1 LDDHDR
7 ESGGHIGDIFGDQSA
22 VDDFFKPSPPRRA
35 LRRPAKARPEHYKV
49 ISISLYLE
57 DIERLEELVQ
67 ALKAQGHTRASRS
80 MLIRE
85 ALRQIDLDKVP
96 PQR

>member
-1 LDDHDR
+1 MDDKER

-22 VDDFFKPSPPRRA
+22 VDDFFQPSPTRRA
-35 LRRPAKARPEHYKV
+35 LRRPVKLRPEHYKV

-57 DIERLEELVQ
+57 DIDRLEELVQ
-67 ALKAQGHTRASRS
+67 LLKAQGHTRASRS
-80 MLIRE
+80 MVIRE
-85 ALRQIDLDKVP
+85 ALRQIDLNQVP